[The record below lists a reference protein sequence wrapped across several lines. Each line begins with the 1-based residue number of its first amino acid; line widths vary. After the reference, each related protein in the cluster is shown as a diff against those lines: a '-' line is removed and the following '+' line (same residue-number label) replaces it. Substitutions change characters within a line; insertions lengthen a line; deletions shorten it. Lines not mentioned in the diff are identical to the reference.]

1 MANTP
6 VATVGH
12 RTAPKA
18 ASQVHR
24 PAPSEAADPTG
35 RSAAPVE
42 STHLRKGRLVSFFQ
56 RDEAQIVAVI
66 GRIASVLS
74 VIMYVSY
81 ITQISNNLAG
91 HPGTPWQPLAAF
103 FNCVMWTAYGVLK
116 PKKDWPIIVANV
128 PGIFLA
134 AITFVTSLI

>member
-1 MANTP
+1 MTHAP
-6 VATVGH
+6 VATASH
-12 RTAPKA
+12 RTPPKA
-18 ASQVHR
+18 ASRAHR
-24 PAPSEAADPTG
+24 PAPSGTAGPAD
-35 RSAAPVE
+35 RSNAPLE
-42 STHLRKGRLVSFFQ
+42 SKHPRRGRLTSFFE

-134 AITFVTSLI
+134 AITFVTSMI

>member
-1 MANTP
+1 MANTS
-6 VATVGH
+6 VATAG
-12 RTAPKA
+12 RQTAPKA
-18 ASQVHR
+18 ASSTNR
-24 PAPSEAADPTG
+24 PTPSGTADPTG
-35 RSAAPVE
+35 RSAAPLE
-42 STHLRKGRLVSFFQ
+42 SKHPRKGRLASFLE

-134 AITFVTSLI
+134 AITFVTSLV

>member
-1 MANTP
+1 MVHTS
-6 VATVGH
+6 VATANH
-12 RTAPKA
+12 RTPPQAPIPTN
-18 ASQVHR
+18 R
-24 PAPSEAADPTG
+24 PAPAADPTG
-35 RSAAPVE
+35 RSAAPLE
-42 STHLRKGRLVSFFQ
+42 SKHPRKGRLASFLE
-56 RDEAQIVAVI
+56 RDETQIVAVI

-134 AITFVTSLI
+134 AITFVTSLV

>member
-1 MANTP
+1 MASTSI
-6 VATVGH
+6 ATASH
-12 RTAPKA
+12 RTPPKA
-18 ASQVHR
+18 ASQAHR
-24 PAPSEAADPTG
+24 SAPSGAADPAG
-35 RSAAPVE
+35 RSAAPME
-42 STHLRKGRLVSFFQ
+42 STHPRKGRLASFFE

-134 AITFVTSLI
+134 AITFITSLV